1 MGRGEDYGV
10 VRANQDSDDESISSM
25 ECQDLYKEPPEKKMK
40 SRRGTFFAA
49 ALLTFFCWVALLS
62 LSAKNGSTEEVI
74 AAAEKDSANSAAGT
88 TFASVTDA
96 PQDSKPPTQEPAVVV
111 SEPVSEQEGHATV
124 VASTNPKNIFTVV
137 DSYGTRTCPSENRFW
152 SDFAPKPRR
161 CFNFSILLLK
171 GQKTG
176 SSTSGGVA
184 RRIAARMGLNC
195 VGCGSASVWKD
206 EPSVIAPHIFNAVK
220 KMDMHHRKLKTFTFG
235 FIRDPIS
242 RCLSQFYHF
251 RVSRGGARP
260 TPAHIIANGNKTVNY
275 LTRYYGLDEYRDR
288 IDFLGV
294 TNRYQESM
302 LVVGYKLGATMGDIL
317 YTKAKDSSKGVKDVT
332 GHKKTNLAKHVPIS
346 EQPKEVQD
354 YFYGEFLER
363 NYKDTKYFEEAQQ
376 ELDDAIEVIG
386 RERFEQK
393 LAEYKHHLKI
403 IDTECD
409 SYNSTTG
416 AMKPGIK
423 CYYRDNG
430 CNYRCFDEYAARN
443 NLWDDALE
451 L

>member
-10 VRANQDSDDESISSM
+10 VRANQDSDNESVSSM
-25 ECQDLYKEPPEKKMK
+25 ECQNLYKEPPEHKTKP
-40 SRRGTFFAA
+40 RRRVFVVA
-49 ALLTFFCWVALLS
+49 ALFAVWAL
-62 LSAKNGSTEEVI
+62 
-74 AAAEKDSANSAAGT
+74 AALQSSSANTGGSNEVPAPDEQKLASDAAGT
-88 TFASVTDA
+88 TFVLATGG
-96 PQDSKPPTQEPAVVV
+96 PQDA
-111 SEPVSEQEGHATV
+111 EQEQEDDASSLTTVRATR
-124 VASTNPKNIFTVV
+124 AFTVV

>member
-220 KMDMHHRKLKTFTFG
+220 KMDMYHRKLKTFTFG

-251 RVSRGGARP
+251 RVSRGGTKP

-376 ELDDAIEVIG
+376 ELDDTIEVIG

-409 SYNSTTG
+409 SYISTTG